1 MREPYGKAVAP
12 RTGPEPWRCV
22 RKGVLQALVGVRA
35 GWPLSREIFPGPG
48 RRGRSPMPKAPPAVS
63 LSRDAAGP
71 RAVEDPM
78 HARRLSARELG
89 GPAFGRGGDGAAVRA
104 VNPTGARRR

>member
-1 MREPYGKAVAP
+1 MREPYGKAVAT

-22 RKGVLQALVGVRA
+22 RKDALQALVGVRA
-35 GWPLSREIFPGPG
+35 GWPLSRESIPSPGC
-48 RRGRSPMPKAPPAVS
+48 RGRSVRPKATPAAS

-71 RAVEDPM
+71 RAVRDPM
-78 HARRLSARELG
+78 HVRRLFAQELG
-89 GPAFGRGGDGAAVRA
+89 GPTFGLGDDGAWVRA

>member
-12 RTGPEPWRCV
+12 QTGPAPWRCV
-22 RKGVLQALVGVRA
+22 RKDVLQALVGVRA
-35 GWPLSREIFPGPG
+35 GWTLSRESSRPG
-48 RRGRSPMPKAPPAVS
+48 RRGRSPEPKATPVAS
-63 LSRDAAGP
+63 LSPDATGP

-78 HARRLSARELG
+78 HVRKLSAQELG
-89 GPAFGRGGDGAAVRA
+89 GPAFGRGGDGAAFRA